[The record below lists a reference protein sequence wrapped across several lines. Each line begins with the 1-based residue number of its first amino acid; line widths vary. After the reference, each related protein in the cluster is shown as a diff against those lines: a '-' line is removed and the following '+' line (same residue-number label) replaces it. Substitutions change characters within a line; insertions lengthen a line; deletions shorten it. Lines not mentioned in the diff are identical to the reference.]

1 MPLGLT
7 KKKIFKPKILV
18 SRPDIFVLP
27 YSYIYSYH
35 VTQTGRNRV
44 ILLVLGG
51 VNARKQNKTKWI
63 NVIVRLLGTA

>member
-1 MPLGLT
+1 MGNGT
-7 KKKIFKPKILV
+7 RRKTVIFTA
-18 SRPDIFVLP
+18 DIFAV
-27 YSYIYSYH
+27 YIYSYH